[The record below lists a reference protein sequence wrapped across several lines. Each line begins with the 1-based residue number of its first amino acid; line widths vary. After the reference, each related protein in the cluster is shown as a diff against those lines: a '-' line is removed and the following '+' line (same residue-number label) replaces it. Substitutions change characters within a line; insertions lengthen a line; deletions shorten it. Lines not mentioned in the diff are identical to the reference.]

1 MAINTTSEIY
11 GKLTPKSASV
21 LVKREAIKNYGL
33 KYPLGDP
40 EDGGFLKKSSGLDLI
55 KSQLRQLL
63 LTTRGERLML
73 PNFGTNLK
81 NYLMEPLDQLTL
93 SQIRR
98 EVLESFI
105 AYAPNVTVLKIQ
117 VFPGETSTFSG
128 GNMLIVKVFCSLKN
142 ENNISFEVTAGIS

>member
-11 GKLTPKSASV
+11 GKLTPNSASV

-40 EDGGFLKKSSGLDLI
+40 EEGGFLKKSSGLDLI

-63 LTTRGERLML
+63 LTSRGERLML

-81 NYLMEPLDQLTL
+81 NYLMEPLDQATL
-93 SQIRR
+93 SQVRR
-98 EVLESFI
+98 EILESFSR
-105 AYAPNVTVLKIQ
+105 YAKNVNVLKIQ
-117 VFPGETSTFSG
+117 VFPSATESLNG
-128 GNMLIVKVFCSLKN
+128 GHMLIVKVFCSLK
-142 ENNISFEVTAGIS
+142 EEETTVFEVKVDIT